1 MKKEAFNQEDY
12 MNIKKAFIISFCL
25 IFSSSNALASNNDT
39 VRVPYGA
46 FGILFGSEKPGLNII
61 DEKITYTGKRIYEI
75 KPPRPMR
82 DMLQNYYVLLTPY
95 SGKVYSIWAQSTF
108 GEKYKSKCEDRKNK
122 LISLLE
128 KEYNQKFKDFKNPNY
143 PNRKTNFKYMSI
155 NNTDITISCM
165 DDGAILSLKY
175 INAEFA
181 AYAKSES
188 RY

>member
-1 MKKEAFNQEDY
+1 M
-12 MNIKKAFIISFCL
+12 
-25 IFSSSNALASNNDT
+25 
-39 VRVPYGA
+39 
-46 FGILFGSEKPGLNII
+46 
-61 DEKITYTGKRIYEI
+61 TYTGKRIYKI

-128 KEYNQKFKDFKNPNY
+128 KEYNQKFKDFKNHNY
-143 PNRKTNFKYMSI
+143 PNRKTNFNYMSI

-165 DDGAILSLKY
+165 DDGTILSLKY